1 MGAFLFWECRYGFSA
16 PRRFV
21 FFLIIVEGSDQA
33 GEHCRRSLEER
44 LGLRLRDFPNVL
56 ANMTFSRTDP
66 FLSSSSVR
74 MTRTVAR
81 LASVELASRGFRF
94 VSRIPH
100 LRPGLDANPVF

>member
-56 ANMTFSRTDP
+56 AQMLD
-66 FLSSSSVR
+66 
-74 MTRTVAR
+74 
-81 LASVELASRGFRF
+81 ELAHPS
-94 VSRIPH
+94 
-100 LRPGLDANPVF
+100 LDFPRVVNRVIFGREFHTTGEVLEAWAFFIWS